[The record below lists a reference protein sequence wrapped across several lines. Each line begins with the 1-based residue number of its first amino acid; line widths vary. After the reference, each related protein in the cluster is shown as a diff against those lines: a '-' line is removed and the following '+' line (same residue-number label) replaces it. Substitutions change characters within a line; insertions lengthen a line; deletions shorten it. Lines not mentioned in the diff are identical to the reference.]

1 MTAKEY
7 LQQAYRL
14 DKLIH
19 SVALEAA
26 ELRDAVTN
34 IASPKL
40 DEHYDP
46 NRSTEAPFVRVFESV
61 WELEGKVKANMNK
74 LVRLREQITRTIDSL
89 DNADEKMV
97 LRYRYLHHYTWEQ
110 ISRELNGDSRTVRRW
125 HQSALRHIVIPENP
139 ILI

>member
-1 MTAKEY
+1 MTAEEY
-7 LQQAYRL
+7 LRQAYRL

-26 ELRDAVTN
+26 ELRDAVAN
-34 IASPKL
+34 ISSPKL

-46 NRSTEAPFVRVFESV
+46 NRPTDAPFVRVFESV
-61 WELEGKVKANMNK
+61 WELEEKIKTNMDK
-74 LVRLREQITRTIDSL
+74 LVRLREQITRSIDSL
-89 DNADEKMV
+89 DNVDEQMV

-110 ISRELNGDSRTVRRW
+110 ISHELRGDPRTIRRW
-125 HQSALRHIVIPENP
+125 HKSALSHIAIPENP